1 MNVYIDKRKVE
12 EIVRMALKE
21 DVGPKDVTTSVV
33 VPKEL
38 SIKAHIISKA
48 EGVICGL
55 PVCEKVFNVLDENTR
70 FKPQLEEGS
79 VIHEGKAIAYLEGN
93 AAHILTGERVAL
105 NFLSHLSGIATKT
118 RSFVNKVGSLSTKI
132 LDTRKTTPGMRYLE
146 KYAVSVG
153 GGYNHRTGLWD
164 QVLIKDNHIVIRDLA
179 SHGKKLESLIK
190 DTRSKIQKNIKIEI
204 EVDSFKDFEAALR
217 GRPDIVMLDN
227 MTLEDAKKAVKIRN
241 KIGKYPLIEV
251 SGNITLKNVA
261 DYAAC
266 GVDRISIGSLTHS
279 VNSVDIS
286 LEVDAAL

>member
-21 DVGPKDVTTSVV
+21 DVGPKDVTTSAV

-164 QVLIKDNHIVIRDLA
+164 QVLIKDNHIAIRDLA

-204 EVDSFKDFEAALR
+204 EVNSLKDFEAALR